1 MSSALHL
8 PQASAPE
15 HTYGAEACFHCGL
28 PVPEGSDTPTCKVL
42 GSDRHFCC
50 AGCHAV
56 ADAIVS
62 SGLEDYYRFRTEKS
76 ATANTADIVPDFL
89 ERLQIYDRPEVQKGF
104 VRSLVNGQ
112 EASLLLEEIR
122 CPACLWL
129 NERHVRQQ
137 PGVIDVTT
145 DAATQRMRV
154 RWDSSQIQL
163 SDILKSIAD
172 IGYIAHPY
180 DASHSEQLNELRKR
194 RSIER
199 LIFAGILGMMV
210 MNFSIATYVMG
221 EFDANGELPLWITI
235 GRWTSLFV
243 CLTLLAYPGQDF
255 FIGAWRDLRNRKLG
269 MDIPIVLG
277 LSVAFTGSLHATIT
291 GHGEVYLDSIAMFI
305 FFVLFARYFETRGRV
320 RSAAFMD
327 KLAQAVPAMARK
339 IDDEYVDGHE
349 VAVMDL
355 LPGDTVLILPG
366 EQVPVDGEIIQGS
379 SSFDESLLTGESVPV
394 YHGVDD
400 AVVAG
405 SINGEQAV
413 KVEVQKTAG
422 TTTIDQISRL
432 IDEGLEQRPQA
443 AQLAEKAARW
453 FVLVILVIASM
464 TALYW
469 YLTDPE
475 QWLSNTIAV
484 LIVTCP
490 CALALATPVSLAIGA
505 GRFIHAGILPL
516 RMSALDSLAK
526 SAQIVFDKT
535 GTLTTGQFKLTK
547 IHLLGPLSEDECL
560 SYARAMVSVSEHPVA
575 RAVRQIN
582 IPQALGASDIQNEPG
597 HGVEGIF
604 DGQRWRFGRPDF
616 ANVIVDSG
624 LPLELLEYE
633 QQGYTVSL
641 LTNETGVQA
650 LFALEDTLR
659 PEASALIPELMTSG
673 FQKISILSG
682 DANASV
688 ERVGRMT
695 GITSLHSRMTPTG
708 KLSWLRAQ
716 QHDHHSVVMVGDGI
730 NDAPTLAAADVSIS
744 LASSTD
750 LANASSDFLL
760 MNDDIG
766 GVMQATRLSRLIYKN
781 IRQNLLWAVAY
792 NVMAVPLAAA
802 GFIAPWAAAI
812 GMSVSSIIVVANALR
827 LQSK

>member
-1 MSSALHL
+1 VPSASSLS
-8 PQASAPE
+8 QVSVPE
-15 HTYGAEACFHCGL
+15 HTHGAEACFHCGL
-28 PVPEGSDTPTCKVL
+28 PVPGDIDTPTCEIL
-42 GSDRHFCC
+42 GSTRHFCC

-76 ATANTADIVPDFL
+76 ATANMADIVPDFI

-112 EASLLLEEIR
+112 EASLLLEEVR

-137 PGVIDVTT
+137 PGVIEVTT

-163 SDILKSIAD
+163 SDILRSIAD

-180 DASHSEQLNELRKR
+180 DASHSEQLNVLRKR

-221 EFDANGELPLWITI
+221 EFDAEGGMPLWITI

-355 LPGDTVLILPG
+355 LPGDIVLILPG
-366 EQVPVDGEIIQGS
+366 EQVPVDGEIIHGS

-394 YHGVDD
+394 YHGVGDP
-400 AVVAG
+400 VVAG

-413 KVEVQKTAG
+413 KVEVNKTAG

-443 AQLAEKAARW
+443 ARLAEKAARW
-453 FVLVILVIASM
+453 FVLAILIIASM
-464 TALYW
+464 TASYW
-469 YLTDPE
+469 YLVDPL
-475 QWLSNTIAV
+475 QWLPNTIAV

-505 GRFIHAGILPL
+505 GRFINAGILPL
-516 RMSALDSLAK
+516 RMSALDGLAR
-526 SAQIVFDKT
+526 SEQIVFDKT

-547 IHLLGPLSEDECL
+547 IHSLGQLSDDKCL
-560 SYARAMVSVSEHPVA
+560 VYARALVNTSEHPVA
-575 RAVRQIN
+575 RTIRQVN
-582 IPQALGASDIQNEPG
+582 VVGVLPASEIHNEPG
-597 HGVEGIF
+597 HGVEGTL

-616 ANVIVDSG
+616 ANVITGSV
-624 LPLELLEYE
+624 LPQEVLEYE

-641 LTNETGVQA
+641 LTNEAGVQA
-650 LFALEDTLR
+650 LFALEDSLR
-659 PEASALIPELMTSG
+659 TEATSLIPDLIRFG
-673 FQKISILSG
+673 FKKISILSG
-682 DANASV
+682 DAKASV
-688 ERVGRMT
+688 ARVGRLT
-695 GITSLHSRMTPTG
+695 GINNLHSRMTPTG
-708 KLSWLRAQ
+708 KLSWMRDQ
-716 QHDHHSVVMVGDGI
+716 QRDKHSVVMVGDGI

-760 MNDDIG
+760 LNDDIG
-766 GVMQATRLSRLIYKN
+766 GVMQASRLSRLIYTN

-792 NVMAVPLAAA
+792 NVIAVPLAAA
-802 GFIAPWAAAI
+802 GYIAPWAAAI